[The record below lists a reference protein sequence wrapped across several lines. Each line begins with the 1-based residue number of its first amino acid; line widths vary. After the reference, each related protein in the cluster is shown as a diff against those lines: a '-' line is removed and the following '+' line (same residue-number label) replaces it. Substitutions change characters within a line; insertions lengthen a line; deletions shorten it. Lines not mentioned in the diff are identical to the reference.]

1 MVIMEIS
8 HLKLLVLVSNHMT
21 HHMTSCDLTE
31 YPRTVPYVYMRGISA
46 LCGFLLVPC
55 VYQVCCD
62 VIVYDFII
70 IDVII
75 NDVIVNNI
83 INDVIDDVNG
93 IDNN

>member
-1 MVIMEIS
+1 
-8 HLKLLVLVSNHMT
+8 
-21 HHMTSCDLTE
+21 
-31 YPRTVPYVYMRGISA
+31 MRGISA

-75 NDVIVNNI
+75 NDVINNI
-83 INDVIDDVNG
+83 INDVIDDVNDL
-93 IDNN
+93 DNN